1 MTWDIPWNGVVPAR
15 VIGLKMNG
23 GHLSIPPRGSLGELP
38 GTDKDRAAFPRV
50 AAQYTQLIQQ
60 VGLWFACSTLYVIVE
75 QDG

>member
-1 MTWDIPWNGVVPAR
+1 MVPAR

-23 GHLSIPPRGSLGELP
+23 VHLSIPPPESLGQLP

-60 VGLWFACSTLYVIVE
+60 VGVCVPVACSALCLVVE
-75 QDG
+75 QAG

>member
-1 MTWDIPWNGVVPAR
+1 MVPAR

-23 GHLSIPPRGSLGELP
+23 VHLSIPPPESLGQLP

-60 VGLWFACSTLYVIVE
+60 VGVCTIACSTLCVIVE
-75 QDG
+75 QAG